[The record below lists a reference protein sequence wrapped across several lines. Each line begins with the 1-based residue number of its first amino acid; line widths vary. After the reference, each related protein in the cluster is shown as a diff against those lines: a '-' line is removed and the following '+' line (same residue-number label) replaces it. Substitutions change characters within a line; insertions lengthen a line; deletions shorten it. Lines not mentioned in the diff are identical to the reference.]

1 MFKIQSDFVQEL
13 ENLGNKF
20 ITLDIASMLVNF
32 DENKEP
38 LITFPKAPRVIKIV
52 TPMAR
57 HSVPISNAPDT
68 PLEESRYLE

>member
-1 MFKIQSDFVQEL
+1 
-13 ENLGNKF
+13 
-20 ITLDIASMLVNF
+20 MLVNF

-57 HSVPISNAPDT
+57 QIVPISNAPDT